1 MRNETKS
8 YIIFIVQLIKDF
20 LTNETSF
27 SQFQNITYVSKHE
40 NRHFFFSRFFFFFS
54 WNVETFSS
62 LKMVVSLSRSTC
74 EFLAVLI
81 STCFIN
87 ICLLLCVFMMTL
99 DHNHNNKREEYPYS
113 VFIFSK
119 NKITHTK
126 TYFII
131 YCKNIEQK
139 EKEKVKNKKNAFNQ
153 NRENT

>member
-1 MRNETKS
+1 MKHHFHNFK
-8 YIIFIVQLIKDF
+8 
-20 LTNETSF
+20 
-27 SQFQNITYVSKHE
+27 NITYVSKHE
-40 NRHFFFSRFFFFFS
+40 NIQFFFRFFFFLRFS
-54 WNVETFSS
+54 PETFSS
-62 LKMVVSLSRSTC
+62 LKMVVSLSRSTY
-74 EFLAVLI
+74 EFLAFLI

-139 EKEKVKNKKNAFNQ
+139 RKRESEKQEKCVQ
-153 NRENT
+153 PE